1 MNFDDYQR
9 QAMTSAV
16 YPMIGNNIV
25 YPVLGVNGEA
35 GEVAEKVKKIIRDKH
50 GAWDDQDRDA
60 IAKEIGDILWYCA
73 ALCSE
78 FGLSMT
84 TVAENN
90 IEKLNKRMK
99 NNTLHGEGDDR

>member
-9 QAMTSAV
+9 QAMSSAV
-16 YPMIGNNIV
+16 YPMIGSNIV

-50 GAWDDQDRDA
+50 GVWDDQDRDA
-60 IAKEIGDILWYCA
+60 ISKEIGDILWYCA

-78 FGLSMT
+78 LGLSMT
-84 TVAENN
+84 TVAERN
-90 IEKLNKRMK
+90 IEKLSNRMK
-99 NNTLHGEGDDR
+99 NDTVHGEGDDR